1 MPATVTYE
9 TLRNFNLVGDLKTK
23 YLDVKATKVSVVIEI
38 DKALDDLIKAGK
50 ESLKISHLGD
60 VAKAEVEKSA
70 KLFVDTINDIEAKIE
85 RDPLDAD
92 KTAKKIKEANDVLKH
107 YAKIV
112 EANANAAVQKEWQ
125 GFLARRK
132 HLKDFRIKCVLK
144 IFLGAIGVGVA
155 VSSAVLTFG
164 ALWLNIVAAV
174 KGITDL
180 VQTAK
185 TWAKDIDGVYD
196 DLVKNIGKV
205 DDLNRER
212 EIAFKKNNGQ
222 KLSKTK
228 EGMKELANALLPITK
243 QMTKGT
249 SEIENISKQ
258 FLGLVS
264 KLENQADDIIGELN
278 KVMKLMSKLP
288 EKEMTAELKK
298 VAKEMDDN
306 FQKLFDEISNLHKRS
321 QNAAKFGER
330 CLKTAQKLR
339 KEDSWGPIDPEKSLD
354 MGKYGVVAYAVA
366 NFLFQCCM
374 HGKSLIP
381 M

>member
-1 MPATVTYE
+1 MPATVSYE

-23 YLDVKATKVSVVIEI
+23 YLDVKATKITVVIEI
-38 DKALDDLIKAGK
+38 DQALDELIKAGK

-60 VAKAEVEKSA
+60 VAKAEVERSA

-85 RDPLDAD
+85 REPLAAD
-92 KTAKKIKEANDVLKH
+92 KTDKKVKEANEVLKH

-125 GFLARRK
+125 GYIARRK
-132 HLKDFRIKCVLK
+132 HLSNFRLKCALK
-144 IFLGAIGVGVA
+144 VVLGAIGVGVA
-155 VSSAVLTFG
+155 VGSAVLTFG
-164 ALWLNIVAAV
+164 ALWMNILAAA

-205 DDLNRER
+205 DDLNHER
-212 EIAFKKNNGQ
+212 EVAFKKNNGQ

-228 EGMKELANALLPITK
+228 EGLKELANALLPITK
-243 QMTKGT
+243 SMLKGT

-264 KLENQADDIIGELN
+264 KLENQADDITGEMN
-278 KVMKLMSKLP
+278 KAIKLMGKLP
-288 EKEMTAELKK
+288 DKDMTPELRKI
-298 VAKEMDDN
+298 AKEMDDG
-306 FQKLFDEISNLHKRS
+306 FSKLFGEIENLHKRS

-330 CLKTAQKLR
+330 CLKSAQKLR

-354 MGKYGVVAYAVA
+354 MGKYGVAAYSVA
-366 NFLFQCCM
+366 NFIYQCCM

-381 M
+381 L